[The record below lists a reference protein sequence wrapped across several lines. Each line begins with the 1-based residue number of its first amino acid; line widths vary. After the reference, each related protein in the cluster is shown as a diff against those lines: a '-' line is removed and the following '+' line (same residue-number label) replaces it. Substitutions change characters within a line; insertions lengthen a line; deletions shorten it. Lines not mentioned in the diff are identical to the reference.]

1 MTPVITDYPVFEAD
15 QVLSQKHLNKLIS
28 YLEEQDRLSRVSLLG
43 MGIVCGLDISKPNE
57 TTVNI
62 GCGTA
67 ITSLGFLIPF
77 ETSSYTH
84 FKNTTISEHFLHPDL
99 EKHPYLEAMYSYAQL
114 YAPFENCLE
123 LLPTDSDDED
133 KEVLTKNILDDK
145 VIMLLLEVPLID
157 EKNCV
162 AIDCADKG
170 KRLEFKARPLLID
183 REELEDS
190 DILLNLC
197 QNKFFARN
205 PLPKYNVAAT
215 NLITGQHVL
224 DAFNTQI
231 IKGKQR
237 LHHAI
242 KLVRD
247 HYAQELGG
255 LTDFAKLGNTI
266 TQINTLQSR
275 YKNDIHIQ
283 YVADWMS
290 DLTATYHEI
299 AQFNTCN
306 PTICCPNND
315 LFPFHVLLGLAE
327 FETQD
332 IQTENDLYRFRT
344 PFIKTGILAEEEKE
358 KKAEL
363 VGLLNKLIHQ
373 AGFFDIHLEAI
384 KKDGIKITPSL
395 LGATPLSKRAIP
407 FYYRNINELVHKWS
421 PELTTKGLQK
431 HILSYHSAVYNTTD
445 DQVSKPLHYDTEPY
459 DFYRIEGHIGKRY
472 DEALTTIIAQQRQ
485 HRLPFKVVALNAS
498 NYAKKKV
505 DISKHVG
512 DWNDLE
518 LDYDM
523 SRKKIFNITQ
533 HVINWIKLKKTQVI
547 TNTIMTET
555 TINDLSDIL
564 AKSRDL
570 LSEDLQEF
578 LFEYENFY
586 KVFKR
591 LNDIFALQRRCI
603 ILLNAGGINDFLED
617 LIDHF
622 DEINSLFLEDPFTV
636 IVEEAH
642 RRWEEQYKNLFLA
655 KFLEDHPGIDH
666 KAGVPKGGTFIMVY
680 IDSSIFA
687 KSKFRGF
694 LAENLLTRINNY
706 QTLFNFSEAETE
718 KIISVNTHIKPRT
731 VKPASIEI
739 KNECAEALERTKGS
753 ILDNLKFDLGTNV
766 PDAVRDFMLD
776 KMRGVF
782 DRNLPD
788 DVTINRIPEKVVIAD
803 FYLPYIC
810 CSKGN
815 NINIVLPPADRD
827 QTIIAD
833 FETSD
838 FNDND
843 FFTNIE

>member
-77 ETSSYTH
+77 ETSIYTH
-84 FKNTTISEHFLHPDL
+84 CKNTTISEHFLHPDL
-99 EKHPYLEAMYSYAQL
+99 EQHPYLEAMYNYAQL

-133 KEVLTKNILDDK
+133 KEVLTEDILDDK

-205 PLPKYNVAAT
+205 PLPKYNVTAT

-237 LHHAI
+237 LHDAI

-358 KKAEL
+358 KKVEL
-363 VGLLNKLIHQ
+363 AGLLKKLIHQ
-373 AGFFDIHLEAI
+373 VGFFDIHLEAI

-407 FYYRNINELVHKWS
+407 FYYSNINELVHKWS
-421 PELTTKGLQK
+421 PELTIKGLQK
-431 HILSYHSAVYNTTD
+431 HILSYHSAAYNTSD

-459 DFYRIEGHIGKRY
+459 NFYRIEGHIGKRY

-518 LDYDM
+518 LDYDLA
-523 SRKKIFNITQ
+523 RTKIYNITEY
-533 HVINWIKLKKTQVI
+533 VINWIKRNKVEIQKSHRA
-547 TNTIMTET
+547 MTDNI
-555 TINDLSDIL
+555 INDLADIL
-564 AKSRDL
+564 TQSREM
-570 LSEDLQEF
+570 LSENLQDF
-578 LFEYENFY
+578 LFKY
-586 KVFKR
+586 KDFHDVFTG
-591 LNDIFALQRRCI
+591 LNRIFVFHRWC
-603 ILLNAGGINDFLED
+603 ILLLNPDDLNQIEED

-655 KFLEDHPGIDH
+655 
-666 KAGVPKGGTFIMVY
+666 
-680 IDSSIFA
+680 
-687 KSKFRGF
+687 
-694 LAENLLTRINNY
+694 
-706 QTLFNFSEAETE
+706 
-718 KIISVNTHIKPRT
+718 
-731 VKPASIEI
+731 
-739 KNECAEALERTKGS
+739 
-753 ILDNLKFDLGTNV
+753 
-766 PDAVRDFMLD
+766 
-776 KMRGVF
+776 
-782 DRNLPD
+782 
-788 DVTINRIPEKVVIAD
+788 
-803 FYLPYIC
+803 
-810 CSKGN
+810 
-815 NINIVLPPADRD
+815 
-827 QTIIAD
+827 
-833 FETSD
+833 
-838 FNDND
+838 
-843 FFTNIE
+843 